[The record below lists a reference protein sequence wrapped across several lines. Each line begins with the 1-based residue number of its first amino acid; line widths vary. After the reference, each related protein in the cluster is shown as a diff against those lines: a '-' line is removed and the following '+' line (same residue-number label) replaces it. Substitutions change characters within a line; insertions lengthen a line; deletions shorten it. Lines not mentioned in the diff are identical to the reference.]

1 MELCVLFEE
10 GKCSDIKLAE
20 AELNSGKT
28 TALEI
33 WVGDIVAPPTWED
46 ISSYETAADNPVDW
60 IEKQERKSHFWL
72 DGRVINSL
80 MFGK

>member
-10 GKCSDIKLAE
+10 RECSDIKLAE
-20 AELNSGKT
+20 AELNNGKT

-33 WVGDIVAPPTWED
+33 WVGDIVAPPSWED

-60 IEKQERKSHFWL
+60 LKNRK
-72 DGRVINSL
+72 GKVISGW
-80 MFGK
+80 MVGS